1 MNTKIFVYTLI
12 LAVVSCMGIIS
23 SSLQAAEP
31 DTADSSSQIHCRY
44 ELNSLLSY
52 DSATEACIKAAE
64 RGDAKAQEE
73 LGYRYETGT
82 GVKKNELEAL
92 RWYLK
97 ASKQNRGDATYRIG
111 YFYEHGMAG
120 LQKDP
125 KYAVAFYKK
134 AAEQGSAMGQGMYAL
149 YLYDGLVVKQ
159 DRQAAVYWMKKSA
172 ANGSEHAKTVLKKWG
187 VTP

>member
-1 MNTKIFVYTLI
+1 MNTKIFAYTLI
-12 LAVVSCMGIIS
+12 LTFISWAGLVSPA
-23 SSLQAAEP
+23 LQAAEP
-31 DTADSSSQIHCRY
+31 ETDNSLSQLRCAY
-44 ELNSLLSY
+44 EQNSLLSY

-64 RGDAKAQEE
+64 RGDAKAQDE

-82 GVKKNELEAL
+82 GVPKNELEAL
-92 RWYLK
+92 GWYLK
-97 ASKQNRGDATYRIG
+97 ASKQNYGNSTYRIG

-120 LQKDP
+120 LKKDH

-134 AAEQGSAMGQGMYAL
+134 SAEQGSPFGQGMYAL

-159 DRQAAVYWMKKSA
+159 DREAAVYWMKKSA
-172 ANGSEHAKTVLKKWG
+172 ANGSEHAKKILKKWG